1 MPLRNLP
8 SGNSP
13 LKCVTLAHRVQV
25 LSSTLF
31 SFPLSFFHKRMYCI
45 LKIII
50 CFIQPS
56 CFRLLCFR
64 KSFFFFFSLFGF
76 CSLPFLQSFKLC
88 WNSPCKLWHL
98 HLCADDWAK
107 GKIWLLEYWSH
118 CGWFGTR
125 TTSSQATNPEGDKS
139 LKSPLSYLSTVYLCQ
154 VLQRMGIEPL
164 DYVRLSE
171 AESHPGRTVR
181 IDFNL
186 MFMS

>member
-50 CFIQPS
+50 SFIQPS

-64 KSFFFFFSLFGF
+64 KSFFFFFHYLAFAPCPFCKALNCVGIHLANCDTYIYMPMTELRAKSGF
-76 CSLPFLQSFKLC
+76 LNIGAIVDGLGHAVPQ
-88 WNSPCKLWHL
+88 
-98 HLCADDWAK
+98 
-107 GKIWLLEYWSH
+107 
-118 CGWFGTR
+118 
-125 TTSSQATNPEGDKS
+125 
-139 LKSPLSYLSTVYLCQ
+139 
-154 VLQRMGIEPL
+154 
-164 DYVRLSE
+164 VRLQIQKE
-171 AESHPGRTVR
+171 T
-181 IDFNL
+181 NL
-186 MFMS
+186 SKVLYHICQLCIYVKYYKGWELNL